1 MHLPTIRGR
10 TYGLTVIIQKTLP
23 GICPGKVFFCV
34 KNFKK
39 VLANTSYSMYNKDK
53 DKGVIKRSTYHEQV
67 WRIH

>member
-1 MHLPTIRGR
+1 MCKKL
-10 TYGLTVIIQKTLP
+10 
-23 GICPGKVFFCV
+23 
-34 KNFKK
+34 KK

>member
-1 MHLPTIRGR
+1 MVNT
-10 TYGLTVIIQKTLP
+10 QKTLL

-39 VLANTSYSMYNKDK
+39 VLANTSNTMYNKDK

-67 WRIH
+67 WRIFKKRKRISID